1 MLIRRPDAC
10 HCFSLTSPVQSRTT
24 FTTRRQ
30 SEPTNFIK
38 YTPPLSSVKSTGTVQ
53 GVGCS
58 GLSAG
63 YH

>member
-10 HCFSLTSPVQSRTT
+10 HCFGLMTPVQSRTT

-30 SEPTNFIK
+30 SEPTNFTK
-38 YTPPLSSVKSTGTVQ
+38 YIPPLRSVRSIGTVQ